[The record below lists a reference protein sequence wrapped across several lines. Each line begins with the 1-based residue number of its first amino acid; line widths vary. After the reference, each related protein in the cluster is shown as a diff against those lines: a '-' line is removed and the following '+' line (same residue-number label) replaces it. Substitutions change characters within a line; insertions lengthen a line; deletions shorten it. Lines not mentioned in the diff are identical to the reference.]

1 MCNIPQYAIVI
12 ICFSILFCILILG
25 VQHNHP
31 TTDMSRIATDTLA
44 MLRGLQLVAKAGLM
58 TQEQCTRHVWANSAI
73 HELLQNSAAA
83 SRSFGQN
90 PQNEIQHLLNNV
102 RETGERFGVVAEGIR
117 QYAAATISDQSLAT
131 DAMAK
136 LTGAAATTA
145 GGNTN
150 GAVDISSITLK
161 ELESILS
168 QRNRSITL
176 TTTGTAATP
185 AVAAQSTTT
194 AADDQKPDNK
204 EKSTTNPSNF
214 MEDEAYVKGWMKF
227 IASHEPKPEQ
237 MVATVVKTAAE
248 TTPIKSETATKI
260 VLPELSS
267 LAKQRA
273 VPSSRLGRL
282 ASFGTLFAG
291 LGLGTANE
299 LAKGA
304 LGLGGAQSV
313 KEALFSANNTER
325 IVDTLC
331 KVRGAALKIG
341 QILSIQD
348 SSIVSPEMVKAFD
361 RVRQAADY
369 MPDRQVNQC
378 MEKEFGADWMVR
390 HFRSF
395 EQKPFAAASIG
406 QVHRGTLSSNG
417 MDVAVKIQYPGV
429 AQSIG
434 SDIDN
439 LVGMLKVWDVFPAGF
454 FIDNIVKVAKRELVW
469 EVDYMREAEYT
480 EKFGQMV
487 APYPE
492 YRVPRIVRELTTENV
507 ITTELV
513 PGISVDKCFDLP

>member
-1 MCNIPQYAIVI
+1 MCNIPQCY
-12 ICFSILFCILILG
+12 CYCLFFYFILYINSSD
-25 VQHNHP
+25 QHNHP

-73 HELLQNSAAA
+73 RELLQDSAAA

-176 TTTGTAATP
+176 TTTGTATP
-185 AVAAQSTTT
+185 AVAAQSTTK
-194 AADDQKPDNK
+194 AADDQKPDHK

-237 MVATVVKTAAE
+237 MVATVKTAAE

-492 YRVPRIVRELTTENV
+492 YRVPRVVRELTTENV